1 MKQKNKT
8 RQVSFCAR
16 DYIYG
21 VIKKNDYE
29 FELIGQRMRKT
40 CFVVIKDF
48 FFDKKS
54 NSIKSSFVESLFK
67 EITIELI
74 PFKAHVLY

>member
-1 MKQKNKT
+1 
-8 RQVSFCAR
+8 
-16 DYIYG
+16 
-21 VIKKNDYE
+21 
-29 FELIGQRMRKT
+29 MRKT

-54 NSIKSSFVESLFK
+54 NSIKSSFVESLFN
-67 EITIELI
+67 ETTTIELI

>member
-1 MKQKNKT
+1 
-8 RQVSFCAR
+8 
-16 DYIYG
+16 
-21 VIKKNDYE
+21 
-29 FELIGQRMRKT
+29 MRKT

-67 EITIELI
+67 ETTIELI